1 MPDTSR
7 PTKSMPDNS
16 RDHLA
21 ARPRASR
28 RVQLVEVSATKL
40 MPVIAARVSGCVSL
54 GQGVPSFATPPHIVE
69 AVARALHE
77 DQSSGK
83 YSLQPGIPALRAAIS
98 QGLARDKGLSY
109 SPDSEIAV
117 TVGAME
123 ALLCA
128 MLAFVDRG
136 DEVILPAPCYASHI
150 EQVQLAEGVPVFVPL
165 RSQDWGLDA
174 EAVRQAITPRT
185 RAIVLCSPGNPT
197 GAVYDEAD
205 LAAVCRL
212 AVEHDLVVISDETY
226 DYVTYG
232 RPMPASPATLPGM
245 RERAVVINSFSKKY
259 ALTGWRVG
267 YMAAAEP
274 LMADLLKIHDA
285 SAICAPTPSQHAALA
300 ALAGPGSMVDD
311 MRDALSRRRDLC
323 CRRLDE
329 LSNHF
334 EYVRPQGAFYVMARY
349 TFTSAPSMEVATR
362 LIEEARVI
370 TIPGGSFG
378 PGGEGCLR
386 LSFGAEEAEIDEAF
400 ARIGRWV
407 KKAKA

>member
-1 MPDTSR
+1 MTSQMPQG
-7 PTKSMPDNS
+7 PNG
-16 RDHLA
+16 HH
-21 ARPRASR
+21 ASR
-28 RVQLVEVSATKL
+28 RVRMVEVSATKL
-40 MPVIAARVSGCVSL
+40 MPVIAARVGGCVSL
-54 GQGVPSFATPPHIVE
+54 GQGVPSFATPPHVVE
-69 AVARALHE
+69 AVSRALRE
-77 DQSSGK
+77 DPSTGK
-83 YSLQPGIPALRAAIS
+83 YSLQPGLPALRKAVADN
-98 QGLARDKGLSY
+98 LALDKGLAY
-109 SPDSEIAV
+109 SPETEVAV

-150 EQVQLAEGVPVFVPL
+150 EQVQLAEGLPVFVPL
-165 RSQDWGLDA
+165 KASDWGLDA
-174 EAVRQAITPRT
+174 EAVRRAITPRT

-197 GAVYDEAD
+197 GAVYDEDD
-205 LAAVCRL
+205 LRAVCAL
-212 AVEHDLVVISDETY
+212 AVEHDLIVISDETY

-232 RPMPASPATLPGM
+232 RRMPASPATLPGM
-245 RERAVVINSFSKKY
+245 RERTVVINSFSKKY

-300 ALAGPGSMVDD
+300 ALNGPQAIVDD
-311 MRDALSRRRDLC
+311 MRQALERRRELC

-329 LSNHF
+329 LGDYF
-334 EYVRPQGAFYVMARY
+334 DYVAPQGAFYVMARY
-349 TFTSAPSMEVATR
+349 RFTGASSMEVATR

-378 PGGEGCLR
+378 LGGEGHLR
-386 LSFGAEEAEIDEAF
+386 LSFGGEEREIDEAF
-400 ARIGRWV
+400 ERIGRWV
-407 KKAKA
+407 KRKQ